1 MWSAQSPHIRF
12 PEEGTW
18 PTGKLPPLSLGGLK
32 SQGLNKEMK
41 RNLRKMDESPGQLP
55 LLSSCI
61 DDNRE
66 KERERAR
73 EREWERGLCV
83 CVFMSQYVT
92 NRGWDTESS
101 RQKTH
106 QVSVSWTA
114 RTLQHHQDNRG
125 PHLGDL
131 SQKAAARDL
140 YDQTALT
147 SPCRDRAVQARR
159 FPLILWLALH
169 SPGRPPALH
178 GLPDVYAVPTVYDS
192 TSPVSFVITVGHPSL
207 GTAGIVRGA
216 PDQHFLRGVGAGDAL
231 HVGAHHHPAQFLGPS
246 R

>member
-66 KERERAR
+66 KERESAR
-73 EREWERGLCV
+73 ESEREGCACV
-83 CVFMSQYVT
+83 CLCLSMWQ
-92 NRGWDTESS
+92 TEAETL
-101 RQKTH
+101 RAPDKKTH

-169 SPGRPPALH
+169 SPGRATCSTRATRCLCRTDRLWFHKPCLIRHYRRAS
-178 GLPDVYAVPTVYDS
+178 LPWHRWHRS
-192 TSPVSFVITVGHPSL
+192 
-207 GTAGIVRGA
+207 RGA
-216 PDQHFLRGVGAGDAL
+216 WPTLFARGWGRDAL